1 MSAVAIFSLL
11 IGSLLG
17 GRFRIFILPP
27 AIVLGGAIIGAV
39 SAWQGQGAAHIVV
52 MIVVFASLLQLGYLC
67 GALLVRSRAAAYRT
81 EAAASFDSPQLRLS
95 APSAANRHLIRPHG

>member
-17 GRFRIFILPP
+17 GRFRVFILPP
-27 AIVLGGAIIGAV
+27 TIVLGGAMIGAV

-52 MIVVFASLLQLGYLC
+52 MIVVFAAMLQLGYLC
-67 GALLVRSRAAAYRT
+67 GALLLRTRATAYRGK
-81 EAAASFDSPQLRLS
+81 AAPSFDSRTF
-95 APSAANRHLIRPHG
+95 G